1 MDQERR
7 MKCKNNLNNRQNNLN
22 KEESLIVLNQALIT
36 IVSL

>member
-1 MDQERR
+1 MGQERR